1 MEVSLHEIRSLSETS
16 LLLFPERESSSQH
29 SAPNFKKTPRV
40 SLVTGL
46 AAAAATVA
54 GNETNFLKQQQHT
67 QRLQKYTPP
76 PPFPGVHNNQKKSV
90 RKAST
95 FLKTT
100 DLIIKKSSATA
111 LKLPQNHLCLWT
123 KIHNKHTS

>member
-1 MEVSLHEIRSLSETS
+1 
-16 LLLFPERESSSQH
+16 
-29 SAPNFKKTPRV
+29 
-40 SLVTGL
+40 VTGL
-46 AAAAATVA
+46 AAAATVA

-67 QRLQKYTPP
+67 ERLQKYIP

-111 LKLPQNHLCLWT
+111 LKFPQNHLCLWT